1 MKTMAKILVSVPIL
15 GRPHLRMMQSL
26 YSAINNC
33 KEHDISIHFSEN
45 DSLISRARN
54 VHLSTF
60 IHDYPDY
67 DFFISIDSDLEIVNK
82 FWNNNIFTKLVK
94 HNKEFVGGLYSLKR
108 EGVPIS
114 SSVPLDRD
122 RAPAFNSGLKEM
134 LWMSTGCWC
143 LKRSAIM
150 KMIEAYPEL
159 TYDGDDNMSGKKI
172 YGLYIP
178 MLKDLETDGI
188 KIKKYLSEDWSYVQ
202 RWRDIGGKVYSDTS
216 IVLNHFGEKG
226 YKLWNTEVVVKKRV
240 EEPNIE
246 SNEQN
251 ISKVGPPL
259 AGFDLGGGS

>member
-1 MKTMAKILVSVPIL
+1 M
-15 GRPHLRMMQSL
+15 
-26 YSAINNC
+26 
-33 KEHDISIHFSEN
+33 
-45 DSLISRARN
+45 
-54 VHLSTF
+54 
-60 IHDYPDY
+60 
-67 DFFISIDSDLEIVNK
+67 
-82 FWNNNIFTKLVK
+82 K